1 MPSNITPQKM
11 QEAVA
16 LGFRQTANFRRA
28 RLLFLR
34 NYVGQYYDRER
45 GTIGDEPLNMIFNAI
60 RVLVPNLVMTA
71 PKHVIKCDTLAYRG
85 YGELLGMALDV
96 QGRDSDIDDTIR
108 RWIIDSL
115 FCIGITKTGLCE
127 SSSVIMFDETDEI
140 DPGEIYTEIV
150 SLDDFTAAPCRR
162 FAEAPWIGNR
172 VRLPRYQLLDSNLYD
187 SDAVAKLPKAD
198 ASQDDGSERLS
209 RRNIRRDEEIE
220 FGDMVDVVEVWV
232 RAANAIVTVPYGG
245 ARGAGVRLDD
255 YLRVADFYGPKEGG
269 YTFLA
274 LTPPV
279 PDNPWP
285 VAPVGIWNDLHV
297 LSNRMASKIIDQ
309 ADRQRDILG
318 YRAANADDA
327 QEIVDAA
334 DGDTIKMEDPSAAK
348 VLSFGGQQRSNEA
361 HLQQLMLW
369 FNLMS
374 GNTEA
379 LGGLRENS
387 ATATQAEILAANQTV
402 GIDDMKNLVYKAV
415 ATEAAKRAW
424 YLHTD
429 PLIEVPLTRRMQI
442 PAEYTMGPLGPT
454 MTVPAQMVDQQII
467 LTPEMRRGDFLD
479 FHFEIQP
486 KSMSRLSPHM
496 RLRQAMEFAIKVI
509 PAAATAAQICM
520 QMGVAFSFPK
530 FVIRM
535 AKEADIEWLDEV
547 FYDPEFQ
554 MQMAEYAARTTAMA
568 GSQGVPTGGGGIRD
582 IMQNGQ
588 PANVAKTRTPAQQTN
603 RDQQMGAADAQS
615 LMPTNQVF

>member
-1 MPSNITPQKM
+1 MPSNITPQKL
-11 QEAVA
+11 QEAVS

-45 GTIGDEPLNMIFNAI
+45 GVIGDEPLNMIFNAI
-60 RVLVPNLVMTA
+60 RVLVPNLVMSF
-71 PKHVIKCDTLAYRG
+71 PKHVVKCDTLAYRG
-85 YGELLGMALDV
+85 YGELLGMALDR
-96 QGRDSDIDDTIR
+96 QGKKADLDDIIR
-108 RWIIDSL
+108 RWVIDSL
-115 FCIGITKTGLCE
+115 FCIGILKTGLCE

-140 DPGEIYTEIV
+140 DPGEIFTEVV

-172 VRLPRYQLLDSNLYD
+172 VRLPRYQLLDSNLYN
-187 SDAVAKLPKAD
+187 SDMVAKLPKAD
-198 ASQDDGSERLS
+198 SFQDDGSERLS
-209 RRNIRRDEEIE
+209 RRNIRRDEEVEI
-220 FGDMVDVVEVWV
+220 GDMVDVVEVWV
-232 RAANAIVTVPYGG
+232 RAANALVTVPYGG
-245 ARGAGVRLDD
+245 ARGVGVRFDD

-297 LSNRMASKIIDQ
+297 LANRMASKIVDQ
-309 ADRQRDILG
+309 ADRQKDILG
-318 YRAANADDA
+318 YRASNADDA

-334 DGDTIKMEDPSAAK
+334 DGDAVKMEDPASAK
-348 VLSFGGQQRSNEA
+348 VHSFGGQQRSNEA

-374 GNTEA
+374 GNTET

-415 ATEAAKRAW
+415 ASEAAKRAW

-429 PLIEVPLTRRMQI
+429 PLIEIPLTRRMQI
-442 PAEYTMGPLGPT
+442 PAEYTMGPLGPS

-509 PAAATAAQICM
+509 PAAATATQICM
-520 QMGVAFSFPK
+520 QMGIAFSFPK

-554 MQMAEYAARTTAMA
+554 MQMAEYMARTTAMA
-568 GSQGVPTGGGGIRD
+568 GSQGVPTGGGGIKD

-588 PANVAKTRTPAQQTN
+588 PANVAKTMTPVQQTN